1 MYHNT
6 TAIKGQQLKDA
17 QANVK
22 EQETL
27 IAQIYEQLEPG
38 ASPWEMYLLA
48 NTLKLGY
55 KFKSLSLM
63 VTDMRSWPVTR
74 LHNGVKQIQ
83 SKGEQ
88 IPITSVRRAITN
100 LTNSRFLTKTSKSRK
115 GALGKK
121 EYIWKH

>member
-6 TAIKGQQLKDA
+6 TAIKGQKLKDA

-48 NTLKLGY
+48 NTIKLGY

-63 VTDMRSWPVTR
+63 VTDMRSWPATR
-74 LHNGVKQIQ
+74 LYNGVKQIQ

-100 LTNSRFLTKTSKSRK
+100 LTNSRFLIKTTKSRK